1 MRLTRT
7 LVGSMPF
14 VALGQ
19 ALAQTAPSV
28 RRIAAPDAKT
38 APVLASPAAVRTLR
52 DGGILVNDARRRQL
66 LRFDASL
73 ATFSVI
79 ADSAA
84 GTMTSYG
91 GRAGG
96 FIRYIADSTL
106 FVDPAGLT
114 MFVIDP
120 DGRIARTAS
129 IPRSQDAPSLTA
141 ASEPAAVD
149 AHGRIVYREAMR
161 MPQNIGMGATS
172 GQTPDSLEIVRLDM
186 KTRKL
191 DTAGWTR
198 QPKVRM
204 TFTQTEKGMSLSGVV
219 DAVPIVDGWTVLT
232 DGTIAIVRG
241 LDYHVDFVGDDG
253 VAAGPKIPFE
263 WRHLSDDEKITFR
276 DSIVKSMQHEFE
288 PGAAP
293 GTFAMMHG
301 AGHGAMQA
309 TMTLVPA
316 SELPD
321 YVPPF
326 GSGAVFADADDHLWV
341 HTTLQRSNEPGIIYD
356 VIDRKGQLI
365 DRVQLPPARD
375 VVGFGAGGIVYLV
388 ARDAGAAWI
397 ERTHR

>member
-1 MRLTRT
+1 MRLTRIFVT
-7 LVGSMPF
+7 SMGF
-14 VALGQ
+14 VALQ
-19 ALAQTAPSV
+19 QVAAQTAPAA

-38 APVLASPAAVRTLR
+38 AAVLASPAAVRMLR
-52 DGGILVNDARRRQL
+52 DGGILVNDTRRRQL

-73 ATFSVI
+73 ATLSVI

-96 FIRYIADSTL
+96 FIRYVADSTL

-114 MFVIDP
+114 MFVIDA

-129 IPRSQDAPSLTA
+129 IPRSQDAPSLTSA
-141 ASEPAAVD
+141 GEPAAVD
-149 AHGRIVYREAMR
+149 AHGRIVYRAAMR

-172 GQTPDSLEIVRLDM
+172 GETPDSLEIVRLDM

-204 TFTQTEKGMSLSGVV
+204 TFTQTEKGMSLAGVI
-219 DAVPIVDGWTVLT
+219 DPVPIVDGWTVLS
-232 DGTIAIVRG
+232 DGTIAMVRG
-241 LDYHVDFVGDDG
+241 LDYHVDFVGDGG
-253 VAAGPKIPFE
+253 VSSGPKIPFQ
-263 WRHLSDDEKITFR
+263 WRRLSDEEKVTFR
-276 DSIVKSMQHEFE
+276 DSIAKTMQHEF
-288 PGAAP
+288 AP
-293 GTFAMMHG
+293 GTTPGTFTMMHG
-301 AGHGAMQA
+301 AGRGAMQA
-309 TMTLVPA
+309 TMTFVPA

-326 GSGAVFADADDHLWV
+326 GPGAVFADADNHLWV
-341 HTTLQRSNEPGIIYD
+341 HTTQQRANEPGVIYD
-356 VIDRKGQLI
+356 VIDRKGQLV
-365 DRVQLPPARD
+365 DRVQLQPGRD
-375 VVGFGAGGIVYLV
+375 VVGFGPGGIVYLV
-388 ARDAGAAWI
+388 ARDGGSAWI